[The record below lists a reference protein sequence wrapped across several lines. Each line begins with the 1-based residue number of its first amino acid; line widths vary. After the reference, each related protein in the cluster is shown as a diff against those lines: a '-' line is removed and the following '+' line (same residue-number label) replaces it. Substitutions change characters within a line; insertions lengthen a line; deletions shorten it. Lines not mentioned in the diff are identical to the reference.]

1 MVEETKKPQEG
12 EAKKDNFKYIVRV
25 ANTDLDGNKKIGF
38 ALRKVKGVNYAL
50 AGAVCRIANI
60 DHGKKTGYLSD
71 AEVEKLSAV
80 ISDPVKAG
88 MPVWMF
94 NRRKDPETGEDNHL
108 ILGDLQFA
116 TENDVK
122 MLKKMK
128 SYRGSRH
135 MAGLPSRGQRTKS
148 NFRKTKSR
156 GKGGLG
162 VAKSKAGKK

>member
-1 MVEETKKPQEG
+1 MAEEKTKPEAQEA
-12 EAKKDNFKYIVRV
+12 EKDNFKYIVRV

-38 ALRKVKGVNYAL
+38 ALRKVKGVNYSIAN
-50 AGAVCRIANI
+50 AVCRIANI

-71 AEVEKLSAV
+71 AEIAKLSGV

-94 NRRKDPETGEDNHL
+94 NRRKDPETGKDSHL

-116 TENDVK
+116 KENDIK
-122 MLKKMK
+122 MMQKMK

-135 MAGLPSRGQRTKS
+135 ATGLPSRGQRTKS
-148 NFRKTKSR
+148 NFRKSKSR
-156 GKGGLG
+156 GKGSIG
-162 VAKSKAGKK
+162 VTKKKGKN

>member
-1 MVEETKKPQEG
+1 MANEQ
-12 EAKKDNFKYIVRV
+12 KDFKHIVRIM
-25 ANTDLDGNKKIGF
+25 NTDLDGAKPIGHALKKI
-38 ALRKVKGVNYAL
+38 KGVSFMLSN
-50 AGAVCRIANI
+50 AVCRLTNVPRT
-60 DHGKKTGYLSD
+60 KTTGHLSGAD
-71 AEVEKLSAV
+71 IEKLNNALSRPR
-80 ISDPVKAG
+80 SVKVPA
-88 MPVWMF
+88 WMF